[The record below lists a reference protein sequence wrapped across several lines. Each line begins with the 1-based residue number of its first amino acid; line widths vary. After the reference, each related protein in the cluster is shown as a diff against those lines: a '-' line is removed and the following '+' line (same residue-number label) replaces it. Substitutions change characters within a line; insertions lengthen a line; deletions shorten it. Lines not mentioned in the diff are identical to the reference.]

1 MEVYDV
7 LLQVESV
14 HRDDLLVGDCADLD
28 ADEHRVW
35 SRVCSQVLREKRPS
49 VTQPV
54 RNPLLRE
61 LRLRHSLR
69 LSSGDTGSPPRQ
81 NLG

>member
-14 HRDDLLVGDCADLD
+14 HRDDLLVGDCAGLD
-28 ADEHRVW
+28 ANEHRVW
-35 SRVCSQVLREKRPS
+35 PRVCSQVFREERSS

-54 RNPLLRE
+54 RHPVLRK
-61 LRLRHSLR
+61 LHLRHLLSS
-69 LSSGDTGSPPRQ
+69 SSGDTGSPPRQ
-81 NLG
+81 TFR

>member
-14 HRDDLLVGDCADLD
+14 HRDDLLVRDCADLD

-35 SRVCSQVLREKRPS
+35 PRVCSQVLREK
-49 VTQPV
+49 
-54 RNPLLRE
+54 
-61 LRLRHSLR
+61 
-69 LSSGDTGSPPRQ
+69 
-81 NLG
+81 